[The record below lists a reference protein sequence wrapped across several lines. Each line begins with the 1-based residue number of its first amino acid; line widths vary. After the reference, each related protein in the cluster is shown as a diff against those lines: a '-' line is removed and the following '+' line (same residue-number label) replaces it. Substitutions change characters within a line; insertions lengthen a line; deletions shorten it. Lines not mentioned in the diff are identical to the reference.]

1 MSVTEKQKLII
12 EEFSKLSSWEDKYK
26 KIIQMGK
33 ELPEFPSEYVKEEF
47 LVKGCQSQ
55 VWLYAFN
62 ENSKMHIIGDSDAM
76 IVKGLLA
83 LLLNV
88 FNDEKPTEV
97 MQAPVDFIEKL
108 GLNVHLS
115 QSRSNGL
122 AAMIKQIK
130 LFAMAFHTINL
141 NQSEVK

>member
-1 MSVTEKQKLII
+1 MSIEEKQNQIISEFNKLG
-12 EEFSKLSSWEDKYK
+12 SWEDRYK
-26 KIIQMGK
+26 KLIQLGK
-33 ELPEFPSEYVKEEF
+33 DLPEFPDQYHKEDY

-62 ENSKMHIIGDSDAM
+62 ENGKMHIIGDSDAM

-83 LLLNV
+83 IVLKV
-88 FNDEKPTEV
+88 YNDQAYEEIMKAEPRFVTE
-97 MQAPVDFIEKL
+97 L

-122 AAMIKQIK
+122 ASMIKQIK
-130 LFAMAFHTINL
+130 LYAMAFYSMAQQEKN
-141 NQSEVK
+141 

>member
-1 MSVTEKQKLII
+1 MSIQENQLKII
-12 EEFSKLSSWEDKYK
+12 EEFNKYSQWEDKYK
-26 KIIQMGK
+26 ALIKMGK
-33 ELPEFPSEYVKEEF
+33 DIPEFPDAYYEEQY

-62 ENSKMHIIGDSDAM
+62 EGDKMHIIGDSDAM

-83 LLLNV
+83 LLLEV
-88 FNDEKPTEV
+88 YNDQKLEDI
-97 MQAPVDFIEKL
+97 MQMQPSFIEDL

-122 AAMIKQIK
+122 AAMVKQIK
-130 LFAMAFHTINL
+130 LYAMAFYTA
-141 NQSEVK
+141 NQNK